1 MFKHIF
7 VPVDGSELSVRAM
20 DASLELALKL
30 GARVT
35 GFVCEPDIPLAAV
48 NASPT
53 TFARKIEAH
62 EARTEAHA
70 HAVLNS
76 FAQRARE
83 CGVPFESE
91 YRRSDQTDATI
102 AEVADL
108 VQADLILM
116 VTHGRGLFG
125 EMLFGSH
132 TKNVMSRTKVAMLV
146 LH

>member
-1 MFKHIF
+1 ML
-7 VPVDGSELSVRAM
+7 D
-20 DASLELALKL
+20 
-30 GARVT
+30 
-35 GFVCEPDIPLAAV
+35 
-48 NASPT
+48 
-53 TFARKIEAH
+53 
-62 EARTEAHA
+62 
-70 HAVLNS
+70 S

-102 AEVADL
+102 AEVADM

>member
-7 VPVDGSELSVRAM
+7 VPVDGSELSSRAM
-20 DASLELALKL
+20 DASLELAMKL

-35 GFVCEPDIPLAAV
+35 GFVCEPDIPLSAV

-53 TFARKIEAH
+53 TFARKIENH

-70 HAVLNS
+70 HAVLAR
-76 FAQRARE
+76 FAERARG

-91 YRRSDQTDATI
+91 YRRSDQIDMVI
-102 AEVADL
+102 AEVADT

-132 TKNVMSRTKVAMLV
+132 TKSVMSRTKVPLLV

>member
-1 MFKHIF
+1 M
-7 VPVDGSELSVRAM
+7 
-20 DASLELALKL
+20 
-30 GARVT
+30 
-35 GFVCEPDIPLAAV
+35 
-48 NASPT
+48 
-53 TFARKIEAH
+53 
-62 EARTEAHA
+62 
-70 HAVLNS
+70 
-76 FAQRARE
+76 
-83 CGVPFESE
+83 PFESE

-102 AEVADL
+102 AEVADM